1 MLVSFNWIKE
11 FIDTGLSAEE
21 VANALTMAGLEV
33 EGLEKQD
40 DGDYVLEVNVTPN
53 RPDCLSVLGIARELH
68 AITGMTLKP
77 PPYAIINEALTQ
89 FNIEIQDK
97 DLCARYTGRI
107 VKGVKVAES
116 PDWLKTR
123 LERSGIRPVNNV
135 VDATNYVLLELGHP
149 LHAFDLDTL
158 EGGTIKVA
166 VAGKDRKI
174 ITIDGVERK
183 LPDDAL
189 LIWDGERPVA
199 VAGVMGGLETEVKN
213 STKNILIESAW
224 FKPQSVRRT
233 SKALGLR
240 SESSYRFE
248 RGTDI
253 LGLETSLDR
262 TALLINELAGGTVEV
277 KIDVYPVKFSPEPIT
292 MRYEKITSLLG
303 VEIPLDEITGILR
316 KLSLEIQQVTQETF
330 VVTAPS
336 FRPDL
341 TMGADILEEVARLY
355 GYGKIPT
362 TMPVTDISST
372 GRVLDRRIARAKEA
386 MRKEGLNEAINYS
399 FMNENYLDV
408 LKIPEGDN
416 RRKTVRI
423 KNPLRAED
431 AVLRTMLVPSLIENF
446 LYNFNRGTKDIRLFE
461 IAKVFEDAGGKLP
474 KETLKLCG
482 ILFVERKPTLW
493 KESSPD
499 FYQLKGALE
508 SLFHMLRAPE
518 PEFRKP
524 TEEPFL
530 HPGKSADIYI
540 NGKKAGFTGELSPDI
555 LQALDVK
562 TRKSLNLCE
571 LDMDLLLS
579 SARGAVTY
587 SQIPRY
593 PAIERDISLVVD
605 EAVQAA
611 DIAALIRS
619 YPEEFIENVSVFD
632 TFTGKNIPAGKKSLA
647 FSMRYRSPE
656 RTLTDEEVEKIHQKI
671 VKHVTKKTGGE
682 IRA

>member
-21 VANALTMAGLEV
+21 TAHALTMAGLEV
-33 EGLEKQD
+33 EGFDKKD

-68 AITGMTLKP
+68 AITGKTLKP
-77 PPYAIINEALTQ
+77 PPHAIINEAPTQ

-97 DLCARYTGRI
+97 DLCARYTGRV
-107 VKGVKVAES
+107 VKGLKVAES
-116 PDWLKTR
+116 PDWLKTL
-123 LERSGIRPVNNV
+123 LERSGIRAVNNV
-135 VDATNYVLLELGHP
+135 VDVTNYVLLELGHP

-166 VAGKDRKI
+166 VAGKDQKI
-174 ITIDGVERK
+174 ITIDGVDRK

-189 LIWDGERPVA
+189 LIWDGKRPVA
-199 VAGVMGGLETEVKN
+199 VAGVMGGIDTEVRN

-240 SESSYRFE
+240 TESSYRFE

-253 LGLETSLDR
+253 LGLETALDR
-262 TALLINELAGGTVEV
+262 TALLVSQLTGGTVEF
-277 KIDVYPVKFSPEPIT
+277 KIDVFPAKFSPKPIT
-292 MRYEKITSLLG
+292 MRYEKISRLLG
-303 VEIPLDEITGILR
+303 VEIPHDEVTGILR
-316 KLSLEIQQVTQETF
+316 QLDLEIQQVTQETF

-341 TMGADILEEVARLY
+341 TMDADIMEEVARLY

-362 TMPVTDISST
+362 TMPIADISST
-372 GRVLDRRIARAKEA
+372 GGAPDRRIAKAKEA
-386 MRKEGLNEAINYS
+386 MHKEGLNEAINYS

-408 LKIPEGDN
+408 LKIPDTDS

-446 LYNFNRGTKDIRLFE
+446 LYNFNRGTKNIRLFE
-461 IAKVFEDAGGKLP
+461 IARVFEDTGDKLP

-482 ILFVERKPTLW
+482 ISFVELKPNLW

-499 FYQLKGALE
+499 FYQLKGAVE
-508 SLFHMLRAPE
+508 SLFHMLRASE
-518 PEFRKP
+518 PEFKKP

-530 HPGKSADIYI
+530 HPGKSADIYLR
-540 NGKKAGFTGELSPDI
+540 GKRAGFMGELSPDI
-555 LQALDVK
+555 LEKLDAK
-562 TRKSLNLCE
+562 TKTSLNICE
-571 LDMDLLLS
+571 LDMDVLLS
-579 SARGAVTY
+579 PVQESVTY
-587 SQIPRY
+587 SPIPRY
-593 PAIERDISLVVD
+593 PAIERDLSLVVD

-619 YPEEFIENVSVFD
+619 YPGEFIEEVSVFD
-632 TFTGKNIPAGKKSLA
+632 TFTGKNIPARKKSLA
-647 FSMRYRSPE
+647 FSIRYRSPE
-656 RTLTDEEVEKIHQKI
+656 RTLTDEEVEKIHQNI
-671 VKHVTKKTGGE
+671 VKHVTEKTGGE